1 MGIHFLSSPPTTLT
15 DREMRV
21 LEAAAGLMVLVASV
35 SPAPQFG
42 GLKSLVKSLTGD
54 DKPGEVNG
62 DYEQVPYS
70 VLAKFNGYEERSY
83 PSVNYAC
90 TEMTYDAPDDEDSEE
105 WGLERAIK
113 WMTNKKSWKD
123 RPQSKMFMK
132 LFRYIA
138 GVNKDSQEIEM
149 TVPVWSKMVV
159 NQEGGKITKDMC
171 FYITKEFQS
180 NPPEPVDPEV
190 KIVKSKERIVFVKQ
204 FGGYAMQDS
213 VWMKEADKFRAELSE
228 RSNEVD
234 LSYFWTAGYDSPM
247 KFWNRRNEVAFEK
260 VNIVREAISNEA
272 I

>member
-1 MGIHFLSSPPTTLT
+1 MGRHFLSSPLTTQ
-15 DREMRV
+15 RAEMRV
-21 LEAAAGLMVLVASV
+21 FQTAAVVLVSLASV

-42 GLKSLVKSLTGD
+42 GLKSLVKSPTGD

-62 DYEQVPYS
+62 DYEQVPYT
-70 VLAKFNGYEERSY
+70 VLAEFNGYEERSY

-90 TEMTYDAPDDEDSEE
+90 TEMTYDSPDDEDSEE

-123 RPQSKMFMK
+123 RPQSKMF
-132 LFRYIA
+132 
-138 GVNKDSQEIEM
+138 VSQDA
-149 TVPVWSKMVV
+149 
-159 NQEGGKITKDMC
+159 GKITKDMC
-171 FYITKEFQS
+171 FFITKEFQS

-260 VNIVREAISNEA
+260 LNIDVVREEISNEA
-272 I
+272 V

>member
-1 MGIHFLSSPPTTLT
+1 MGRHFLSSTPTTQT
-15 DREMRV
+15 DRHREMRV
-21 LEAAAGLMVLVASV
+21 FEAAVVLVSVASV

-123 RPQSKMFMK
+123 RPQSKMV
-132 LFRYIA
+132 I
-138 GVNKDSQEIEM
+138 SQDA
-149 TVPVWSKMVV
+149 
-159 NQEGGKITKDMC
+159 GKITKDMC

-180 NPPEPVDPEV
+180 NPPEPVDAEV

-260 VNIVREAISNEA
+260 VNIVRAEISNEA

>member
-1 MGIHFLSSPPTTLT
+1 MGRHFLSSPLTTQ
-15 DREMRV
+15 RAEMRV
-21 LEAAAGLMVLVASV
+21 FQTAAVVLVSLASV

-62 DYEQVPYS
+62 DYEQVPYT
-70 VLAKFNGYEERSY
+70 VLAKFNGYEE
-83 PSVNYAC
+83 
-90 TEMTYDAPDDEDSEE
+90 MTYDSPDDEDSEE

-123 RPQSKMFMK
+123 RPQSKMFMR

-159 NQEGGKITKDMC
+159 SQDGKITKDMC

-190 KIVKSKERIVFVKQ
+190 KLVKSKDRIVFVKQ

-213 VWMKEADKFRAELSE
+213 VWMKEAEKFRAELSE

-260 VNIVREAISNEA
+260 VNIVSEEISNEA

>member
-1 MGIHFLSSPPTTLT
+1 MGQTLSILPAWCNTTQT
-15 DREMRV
+15 EMTV
-21 LEAAAGLMVLVASV
+21 LQAAAVLVLVASV

-62 DYEQVPYS
+62 DYEQVPYT
-70 VLAKFNGYEERSY
+70 VLTKYNGYEERSY

-132 LFRYIA
+132 LF
-138 GVNKDSQEIEM
+138 
-149 TVPVWSKMVV
+149 
-159 NQEGGKITKDMC
+159 
-171 FYITKEFQS
+171 
-180 NPPEPVDPEV
+180 
-190 KIVKSKERIVFVKQ
+190 
-204 FGGYAMQDS
+204 GGYAMQDS
-213 VWMKEADKFRAELSE
+213 VWMKEADKFRTELSE

-260 VNIVREAISNEA
+260 VNNAREEISNEA
-272 I
+272 V